1 MSVARV
7 TRPPTNAA
15 DHSSRGASGSIKID
29 KINIERPAKPSF
41 EPFLFTIFHF
51 LFSSRFLREEADIGK
66 GGFSILKVSIRIVEK
81 CQMLSICNFQKIFV
95 AITRSK

>member
-7 TRPPTNAA
+7 TRPPTNAV

-66 GGFSILKVSIRIVEK
+66 GSSILKASIRIVEK
-81 CQMLSICNFQKIFV
+81 CYRFV
-95 AITRSK
+95 ISKRYS